1 MATTTPNYGWPVP
14 TSTDLVKDGAVAI
27 EALGDAIDATVFGL
41 PSGAL
46 SLVNTTTI
54 GTTVSSIAVNNVFTA
69 TYQNYLVIFNFDTT
83 TTSTV
88 TSLLFR
94 LRKAG
99 TSNSANEY
107 KANGYVSTSSLTNDN
122 LNSTSQIFGLVNNSF
137 PDNSSATITFYSPQ
151 KNSKTGYKYDAM
163 GVDGTP
169 VQHARVGN
177 GYHNVLNNYDGFEI
191 IVNSGTMSG
200 GTIRTYGYGI

>member
-1 MATTTPNYGWPVP
+1 MAKKARVYDGTAWQELA
-14 TSTDLVKDGAVAI
+14 SAQTDLTAYSTTAQMNT
-27 EALGDAIDATVFGL
+27 AIDNAKGL
-41 PSGAL
+41 TLIS
-46 SLVNTTTI
+46 TTTI
-54 GTTVSSIAVNNVFTA
+54 GTTISSIAFNDVFTA

-122 LNSTSQIFGLVNNSF
+122 LTSTSQIFGLVNNSF
-137 PDNSSATITFYSPQ
+137 PNLSSATITFYSPQ